1 MLAASGVGL
10 LASTLLAPLAE
21 AGSAGPV
28 APGWLT
34 YAQATDTA
42 APSQT
47 GEANGDAENLDQGAP
62 PAANG
67 DDVETLDQGSPP
79 AAVDVAA
86 PVSSAPA
93 PTGTAYSEPAG
104 PQLPPGFGEGRVFVS
119 NNPRG
124 VPVGLEP
131 CEVGVVT
138 GRAYVGIK
146 CGEDGASAVGHASG
160 DDDFPWVVD
169 PGFPFQP
176 GAAVVTDPSFPFDED
191 SPFFESFLDR
201 TTDDD
206 VVVLVAPRQMP
217 GSDGDETTVDG
228 GTVVLAQPVVER
240 AVSTSNRTRTQGSA
254 TAGDVSTA
262 AGADGEQRS
271 VNAKQRATGSNDR
284 KSSKRAK
291 RKAAKSTSQ
300 QSSKSGKSNK
310 SGKAKSGKK
319 SRNKSA
325 KVTKKQR
332 AKESKRERNRERRA
346 NRNS

>member
-21 AGSAGPV
+21 AGSAGPA

-34 YAQATDTA
+34 FSQATDAT

-47 GEANGDAENLDQGAP
+47 GEASGDAENLDQGA

-79 AAVDVAA
+79 AAAAAA
-86 PVSSAPA
+86 PVDATSAPA
-93 PTGTAYSEPAG
+93 PVGTAYAEPAG

-146 CGEDGASAVGHASG
+146 CGEDGARAVGHASG

-217 GSDGDETTVDG
+217 GSDADETTVDG

-240 AVSTSNRTRTQGSA
+240 AGSTSNRTRTQGSA

-262 AGADGEQRS
+262 AGADGERRS
-271 VNAKQRATGSNDR
+271 VRAKQRATASNDR
-284 KSSKRAK
+284 KNGKSTK
-291 RKAAKSTSQ
+291 RKSAKSKSQ
-300 QSSKSGKSNK
+300 QSGK

-319 SRNKSA
+319 KDRNKSA
-325 KVTKKQR
+325 KATKQRR
-332 AKESKRERNRERRA
+332 AKESKRERNREHK
-346 NRNS
+346 NDRNS

>member
-21 AGSAGPV
+21 AGSAGPA

-34 YAQATDTA
+34 FSQATDAT

-47 GEANGDAENLDQGAP
+47 GEATGDAENLDQGAP
-62 PAANG
+62 AANG
-67 DDVETLDQGSPP
+67 EDVETLDQGSPP
-79 AAVDVAA
+79 AAAAAA
-86 PVSSAPA
+86 PVDTASAPA
-93 PTGTAYSEPAG
+93 PVGTAYAEPAG

-146 CGEDGASAVGHASG
+146 CGEDGARAVGHASG

-217 GSDGDETTVDG
+217 GSDGDETTVDR

-240 AVSTSNRTRTQGSA
+240 TRTQGNA
-254 TAGDVSTA
+254 TGGDVSTA
-262 AGADGEQRS
+262 AGADGQRRS
-271 VNAKQRATGSNDR
+271 VKSKQRATAGSER
-284 KSSKRAK
+284 KNGKSAK
-291 RKAAKSTSQ
+291 RKSAKGKSQ
-300 QSSKSGKSNK
+300 QAGK
-310 SGKAKSGKK
+310 SGKAKADKK
-319 SRNKSA
+319 KRNKSA
-325 KVTKKQR
+325 KATKQQR
-332 AKESKRERNRERRA
+332 AKESKREGNRERR
-346 NRNS
+346 NDRNS